1 MVPSILP
8 APGVYEIEF
17 AFLPRALF
25 YALGAL
31 VGRQLGK
38 RAIELIRRSIG
49 GEAGARP

>member
-1 MVPSILP
+1 MH
-8 APGVYEIEF
+8 EIEL

-31 VGRQLGK
+31 VGGQLGK
-38 RAIELIRRSIG
+38 RAVELIRRSIG